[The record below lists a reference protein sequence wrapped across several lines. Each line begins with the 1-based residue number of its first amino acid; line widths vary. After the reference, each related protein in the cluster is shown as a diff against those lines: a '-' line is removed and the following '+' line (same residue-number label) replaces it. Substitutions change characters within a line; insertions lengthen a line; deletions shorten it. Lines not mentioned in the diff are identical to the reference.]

1 MELLAI
7 GQFARLTG
15 LTVRAVRHYGEL
27 GLLQPAY
34 VDPETGYRYYSNDQ
48 LTDAAAIRRLRFLE
62 VALDE
67 IREIVE
73 AGDPSF
79 TRSRLLRH
87 RAKMA
92 ELAATTEQILTTLQ
106 RLIEGEEELVP
117 EAIDIRGDIEIKEVP
132 AQPVLLIRERAPL
145 EKMSEVI
152 PAAYAE
158 LESYLG
164 ELGIEPKGPPITVC
178 PYADD
183 EGMVAIQNSFPVE
196 KGAPG
201 RGRIEAATLPPCTV
215 VAFEHR
221 GHYNEL
227 DRSYRAL
234 TALVEQEHLELAGEP
249 REIYWTAP
257 DELPPD
263 EWLTEIQFPIVRDE
277 ARIAGLAS
285 ASTTS

>member
-1 MELLAI
+1 
-7 GQFARLTG
+7 
-15 LTVRAVRHYGEL
+15 
-27 GLLQPAY
+27 
-34 VDPETGYRYYSNDQ
+34 
-48 LTDAAAIRRLRFLE
+48 
-62 VALDE
+62 
-67 IREIVE
+67 
-73 AGDPSF
+73 
-79 TRSRLLRH
+79 
-87 RAKMA
+87 
-92 ELAATTEQILTTLQ
+92 
-106 RLIEGEEELVP
+106 
-117 EAIDIRGDIEIKEVP
+117 
-132 AQPVLLIRERAPL
+132 
-145 EKMSEVI
+145 MSEVI

-196 KGAPG
+196 EGAPG

-257 DELPPD
+257 DELPPE

-277 ARIAGLAS
+277 ARIAGLARRRRRS
-285 ASTTS
+285 

>member
-145 EKMSEVI
+145 E
-152 PAAYAE
+152 
-158 LESYLG
+158 
-164 ELGIEPKGPPITVC
+164 
-178 PYADD
+178 
-183 EGMVAIQNSFPVE
+183 
-196 KGAPG
+196 
-201 RGRIEAATLPPCTV
+201 R
-215 VAFEHR
+215 
-221 GHYNEL
+221 
-227 DRSYRAL
+227 
-234 TALVEQEHLELAGEP
+234 
-249 REIYWTAP
+249 
-257 DELPPD
+257 
-263 EWLTEIQFPIVRDE
+263 
-277 ARIAGLAS
+277 
-285 ASTTS
+285 